1 MFVTVRT
8 NIMEAEWAA
17 GEENY
22 GGRRKLKKKKK
33 IRRKKPRLKRTGCLK
48 TVWRY
53 GGERATQKN
62 LAWINASRN
71 SSYGRMTDGRL
82 HHDSSADNVK
92 QS

>member
-33 IRRKKPRLKRTGCLK
+33 KS
-48 TVWRY
+48 
-53 GGERATQKN
+53 EEKN
-62 LAWINASRN
+62 L
-71 SSYGRMTDGRL
+71 G
-82 HHDSSADNVK
+82 
-92 QS
+92 